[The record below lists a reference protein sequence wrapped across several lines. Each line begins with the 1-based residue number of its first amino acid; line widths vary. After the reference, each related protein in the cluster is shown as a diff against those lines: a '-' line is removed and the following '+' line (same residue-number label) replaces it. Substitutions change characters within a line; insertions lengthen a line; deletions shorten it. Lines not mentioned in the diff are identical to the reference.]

1 MYDLRLAPGS
11 TLGAGSNDLE
21 VGRTRPTEYQ
31 IEDRFAS
38 MKDGPMLQFRA
49 KDL

>member
-1 MYDLRLAPGS
+1 MYDLRLAPG
-11 TLGAGSNDLE
+11 TDLGAGRSDLE

-38 MKDGPMLQFRA
+38 MKDGPILQFRA
-49 KDL
+49 RK